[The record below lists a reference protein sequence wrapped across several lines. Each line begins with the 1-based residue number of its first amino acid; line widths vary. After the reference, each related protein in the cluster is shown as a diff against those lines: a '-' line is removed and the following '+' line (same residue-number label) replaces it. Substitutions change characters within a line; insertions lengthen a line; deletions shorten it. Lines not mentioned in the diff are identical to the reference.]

1 MSIFGHLKESRK
13 TFEPFFWNC
22 VKQNRKHKIVNTQMH
37 ATERTFL
44 WGKGGYTSIGS
55 VTTDDDDDD
64 DEGSENIAKTI
75 IWVLSNYIAPVWTRS
90 IC

>member
-1 MSIFGHLKESRK
+1 
-13 TFEPFFWNC
+13 
-22 VKQNRKHKIVNTQMH
+22 MH

-55 VTTDDDDDD
+55 LTTDDDDDD
-64 DEGSENIAKTI
+64 DEGSENVAKTI
-75 IWVLSNYIAPVWTRS
+75 ICLLSNYIAPVWTRS

>member
-1 MSIFGHLKESRK
+1 M
-13 TFEPFFWNC
+13 N
-22 VKQNRKHKIVNTQMH
+22 

-55 VTTDDDDDD
+55 LTTDDDDDD
-64 DEGSENIAKTI
+64 DEGSENVAKTI
-75 IWVLSNYIAPVWTRS
+75 ICLLSNYIAPVWTRS

>member
-1 MSIFGHLKESRK
+1 
-13 TFEPFFWNC
+13 
-22 VKQNRKHKIVNTQMH
+22 MH

-55 VTTDDDDDD
+55 LTTDDDDDDDDD

>member
-1 MSIFGHLKESRK
+1 
-13 TFEPFFWNC
+13 
-22 VKQNRKHKIVNTQMH
+22 MH

-44 WGKGGYTSIGS
+44 WGKGGYTPIGS
-55 VTTDDDDDD
+55 LSTDDDDD

-75 IWVLSNYIAPVWTRS
+75 ICLLSNYIAPVWTRS

>member
-44 WGKGGYTSIGS
+44 WGKGGYTSIAS
-55 VTTDDDDDD
+55 LTIDDDN
-64 DEGSENIAKTI
+64 GRENVAKK
-75 IWVLSNYIAPVWTRS
+75 
-90 IC
+90 

>member
-1 MSIFGHLKESRK
+1 M
-13 TFEPFFWNC
+13 NA
-22 VKQNRKHKIVNTQMH
+22 QMN

-55 VTTDDDDDD
+55 LTTDDDDDD
-64 DEGSENIAKTI
+64 DEGSENVAKPI
-75 IWVLSNYIAPVWTRS
+75 ICVLSNYIASIWTRS

>member
-13 TFEPFFWNC
+13 TFEPCFSKC
-22 VKQNRKHKIVNTQMH
+22 VQQNRETWNVNAQMN
-37 ATERTFL
+37 AIERTLL

-55 VTTDDDDDD
+55 LSTDDDDD